1 MKDAFFNDQFDTAQH
16 IFIQYAAESPFHAV
30 GYALMGYVEAMLG
43 FEIERIT
50 VALARL
56 SDAQALAHTFAKRA
70 KHGKGHYAPQPLK
83 TAAADSSSDID
94 VNALEVGQDSSI
106 CFSRK
111 SSISSANSNLSAG
124 KPNADEDGKSKST
137 NTAIGIDYELLEANC
152 MLMSATIQFLRD
164 SWIDYMKAAYKL
176 RKAYRM
182 YENMFEV
189 ITGITTETYAARLR
203 KDSKNLQQQQKQ
215 QKQNNSQARQTG
227 YVHRKNSV
235 PGPNVDVVGRG
246 IHPLLVSPSLTATLL
261 SASPPSSPLPTDK
274 SSASAASQPDNE
286 SITSNTIEISKPTTS
301 PVNELSPSFAAILAN
316 TQFEAPR
323 DKKRYSMWATR
334 SRLEKMANDQAIS
347 SVSNIQLPSTER
359 TKPPKQRKRASLPLF
374 GIDPS
379 KEFAKDMM
387 WPPKKPSINGTDVPI
402 ATVGNALES
411 GVFFGVGLFALIFS
425 LLPPKGNYLPPLKQK
440 IFTFCT

>member
-1 MKDAFFNDQFDTAQH
+1 LKDAFFNDQFDTAQH

-124 KPNADEDGKSKST
+124 KPNTDEDGKSKST

-227 YVHRKNSV
+227 YVHRKNS
-235 PGPNVDVVGRG
+235 
-246 IHPLLVSPSLTATLL
+246 
-261 SASPPSSPLPTDK
+261 
-274 SSASAASQPDNE
+274 SAASQPDNE

>member
-1 MKDAFFNDQFDTAQH
+1 LKDAFFNDQFDTAQH

-70 KHGKGHYAPQPLK
+70 KHGKGGHYATEPLK
-83 TAAADSSSDID
+83 AAAADSSTDID

-111 SSISSANSNLSAG
+111 SSTSSANSNLSAG

-137 NTAIGIDYELLEANC
+137 NKAIGIDYELLEANC

-203 KDSKNLQQQQKQ
+203 KDSKNRQQQ

-227 YVHRKNSV
+227 YVHRKNSA

-246 IHPLLVSPSLTATLL
+246 IHPLSVSPSLTATLL
-261 SASPPSSPLPTDK
+261 SANPPSSPLPTDK
-274 SSASAASQPDNE
+274 SSASATSHPDNE
-286 SITSNTIEISKPTTS
+286 SITSNTIEISNPTTS
-301 PVNELSPSFAAILAN
+301 PVNEPSPSFAAILAN

-347 SVSNIQLPSTER
+347 PVSNIQLPSTES
-359 TKPPKQRKRASLPLF
+359 TKPGKQRRRTSLPLF
-374 GIDPS
+374 GIDTS
-379 KEFAKDMM
+379 KEFANDMM
-387 WPPKKPSINGTDVPI
+387 WPPKKLSINGTDVPI

-440 IFTFCT
+440 IFTLCT

>member
-16 IFIQYAAESPFHAV
+16 IFTQYAAESPFHAV

-94 VNALEVGQDSSI
+94 VNGLEVGQDSSI
-106 CFSRK
+106 CFSPK

-124 KPNADEDGKSKST
+124 KLNADEDGKSKST

-164 SWIDYMKAAYKL
+164 NWIDYMKAAYKL
-176 RKAYRM
+176 RKAYKM

-203 KDSKNLQQQQKQ
+203 KDSKKQQQ

-235 PGPNVDVVGRG
+235 SGPTVDVVGRG
-246 IHPLLVSPSLTATLL
+246 IHPLSVSPSLTATLL

-286 SITSNTIEISKPTTS
+286 SITSDTIGISKPTS
-301 PVNELSPSFAAILAN
+301 PVNELLPSFAAILAN

-323 DKKRYSMWATR
+323 DKKRYSLWATR
-334 SRLEKMANDQAIS
+334 SRLERMANDQAIS
-347 SVSNIQLPSTER
+347 SVSNIQLPSSER
-359 TKPPKQRKRASLPLF
+359 TKPAKQRKRASLPLF

-379 KEFAKDMM
+379 KEFANDMM

-402 ATVGNALES
+402 ATVGKALES

-440 IFTFCT
+440 IFTLCT